1 MRVVQACLVVTEEST
16 GIEVRVG
23 LVLLVENAEVVRALR
38 DGSTEIAHLRQ
49 LQEVHGSTEIVHL
62 RQLQT
67 VHEQRQQIKRRV
79 STKKRTSERKSKWC
93 LSFTIVFH
101 V

>member
-1 MRVVQACLVVTEEST
+1 MKAVQACLVVTEEST

-49 LQEVHGSTEIVHL
+49 LQTVHGSTEIAHL
-62 RQLQT
+62 RQLQAIHGSTEIAYLRQLLT
-67 VHEQRQQIKRRV
+67 VHEQMQQIKRRV
-79 STKKRTSERKSKWC
+79 STK
-93 LSFTIVFH
+93 
-101 V
+101 